1 MAKLSDMKA
10 SPIKHIMVYGPPKAG
25 KTELVGKLA
34 EKFNLKWFDL
44 EKGVS
49 TLFKLPQEWQE
60 RIEVF
65 QIPDTRGTPMA
76 IETCLKVI
84 KGAPMKICVLHGK
97 VACPIC
103 AKASAEMQEIEL
115 AKLGPNDAV
124 VFDSMT
130 QLTNSAI
137 ANITRNQPDD
147 YKLQRDDWGN
157 LGKVMDTFLSY
168 VQAAP
173 FNVIVITHENMVDS
187 VMGKDAGG
195 QKLVP
200 VAGTANFSRNSAKYF
215 DEVVYCEVKNKKH
228 IFASTTTYSNNIMT
242 GGRSGFSLEKSLE
255 PKLLD
260 LWS

>member
-1 MAKLSDMKA
+1 MAKLSQMTQ
-10 SPIKHIMVYGPPKAG
+10 SPIKHVMVYGPPKSG

-34 EKFNLKWFDL
+34 EKFNLVWFDI
-44 EKGVS
+44 EKGVG
-49 TLFKLPQEWQE
+49 TLYKLPKDWQE
-60 RIEVF
+60 RIEVI

-84 KGAPMKICVLHGK
+84 KGAPMKICEKHGK
-97 VACPIC
+97 VGCPIC
-103 AKASAEMQEIEL
+103 AKDNAPMTEVNLGA
-115 AKLGPNDAV
+115 LGPDWCV

-157 LGKVMDTFLSY
+157 LGKVLDTFLSY

-173 FNVIVITHENMVDS
+173 FNVVVITHENMVDS
-187 VMGKDAGG
+187 VMGKELGG
-195 QKLVP
+195 QKVVP

-228 IFASTTTYSNNIMT
+228 MFASTTTYSNNILT
-242 GGRSGFSLEKSLE
+242 GGRSGFSLEKSVE

-260 LWS
+260 LWT